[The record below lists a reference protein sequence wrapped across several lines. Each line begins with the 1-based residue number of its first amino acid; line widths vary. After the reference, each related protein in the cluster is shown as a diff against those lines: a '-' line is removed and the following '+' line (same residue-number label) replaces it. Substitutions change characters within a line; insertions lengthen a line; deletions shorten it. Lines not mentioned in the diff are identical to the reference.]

1 MFHRYTKRH
10 LTVYVRLFPA
20 SNEWFCGFFA
30 EFHDAFCVFDKKH
43 KGHIGN
49 NDIKLLMRSLGF
61 NPTET
66 EVENMCMKVDYDG
79 K

>member
-1 MFHRYTKRH
+1 MRNVLYF
-10 LTVYVRLFPA
+10 
-20 SNEWFCGFFA
+20 S

-49 NDIKLLMRSLGF
+49 SDIKLLMRSLGF

-79 K
+79 NYQLPRIQTQILGVCK